1 MKRLNEYILER
12 NINDNDLNNLL
23 SKIKSGDP
31 INNSIKLNDRLVKRC
46 AGYIVEQYIKDSL
59 GIQEQDDGKFNEY
72 YDFKKDNDLFEIK
85 AYQQGKLIG
94 NVHFTEN
101 QVEKL
106 SELTIIFVEYKVDS
120 TNITINKIYF
130 KDGNKIKVDEKY
142 HRLTGFKE
150 SE

>member
-12 NINDNDLNNLL
+12 NINDDNLNNLL
-23 SKIKSGDP
+23 SKIKSGVS
-31 INNSIKLNDRLVKRC
+31 INSSIKLNDRLVKRC

-59 GIQEQDDGKFNEY
+59 GIPEEDDGKFNEF

-94 NVHFTEN
+94 NVHFTGN
-101 QVEKL
+101 QVKKL

-130 KDGNKIKVDEKY
+130 KDGNKIEIDEKY
-142 HRLTGFKE
+142 NRLTGFKE

>member
-12 NINDNDLNNLL
+12 NINDDNLNNLL
-23 SKIKSGDP
+23 SKIKSGVS
-31 INNSIKLNDRLVKRC
+31 INSSIKLNDRLVKRC

-59 GIQEQDDGKFNEY
+59 GIPEEDDGKFNEF

-94 NVHFTEN
+94 NVHFTKT

-130 KDGNKIKVDEKY
+130 KDGNKIEIDEKY
-142 HRLTGFKE
+142 NRLTGFKE